1 MPIHHQTLV
10 AALAASFLV
19 PVASW
24 AQGTYPDRTV
34 TLVVPY
40 AAGGPTDTVARLVA
54 EPMAKALGQ
63 QVIIENMG
71 GASGTIGAGQVAR
84 ADADGYTLML
94 HTSAQATND
103 LFYDKLAYGSRE
115 AFQPLGVVSHTPMT
129 LVGRKD
135 LPPGTAAE
143 ALDYIRESGDGV
155 AFGNA
160 GVGGPSYLCGLLIEN
175 RLETPMVMV
184 PYAGTGP
191 ALTDLLGGQID
202 LICEQAT
209 NTIGH
214 IRSGAVKAYATTSA
228 ERLSSLPDLPTL
240 AEVGLEGFETTVWL
254 GLYGPKDMPQP
265 VIDTV
270 VSALQTA
277 LQDPLV
283 TERFA
288 DLATT
293 PASAEEATPEGLLA
307 TQEAEVAKWKG
318 LIKAADLQAN

>member
-1 MPIHHQTLV
+1 MPIRNWTFA
-10 AALAASFLV
+10 AALAASALV
-19 PVASW
+19 SGASM
-24 AQGTYPDRTV
+24 AQGTYPDRTI

-84 ADADGYTLML
+84 AEPDGYTLML

-143 ALDYIRESGDGV
+143 ALDHIRESGDGV

-175 RLETPMVMV
+175 RLGTPMVMV

-214 IRSGAVKAYATTSA
+214 IRSGAVKAYAVTSA
-228 ERLSSLPDLPTL
+228 ERMPALPDLPTL

-254 GLYGPKDMPQP
+254 GLYGPRDMPQP
-265 VIDTV
+265 VVDKV
-270 VSALQTA
+270 VAALQSA

-288 DLATT
+288 ELATT
-293 PASAEEATPEGLLA
+293 PAAPDEATPEGLKA
-307 TQEAEVAKWKG
+307 TQEAEVAKWKDLIEASG
-318 LIKAADLQAN
+318 LKAD